1 MEQTQKM
8 TRLEKRWVLYDV
20 GNSAFTLLI
29 STILPIY
36 FNGLAGAAGADR
48 RRIPGLLGVRG
59 PPFVTVVVA
68 VLGPTLGAVAD
79 LPGMKKKLFA
89 LCVAVGIAGCA
100 VMGAGAVLGVVF
112 GVLHHRQDRLQHQP
126 GLLRLHAHRRHRPRT
141 DGQGV
146 LGGGTPLATPAAASP
161 LWPAWPSSWWG
172 YQALGISLN
181 AAMLLAF
188 LLNAAWWLCCTLPLL
203 GSYRQRYSVR
213 GGGHLVRG
221 AFRRLGET
229 LREIRGNKQVFW
241 FLIAFFL
248 YIDGVYTIIDMAT
261 AYGQAL
267 GLDSTGLLLAL
278 LVTQIVAF
286 PFALLFG
293 WLARRVDTALL
304 VSVGILA
311 YVGIAAYAI
320 FLRTQ
325 GQFWV
330 LAVCVGMFQGGIQSL
345 SRSYFGKIIPP
356 ERSGEYY
363 GLLDICGKGA
373 SFVGTFLVSA
383 LTQLSGSTSTGVM
396 VIAPLILLGFFA
408 FRRAVREGRKNEY

>member
-1 MEQTQKM
+1 M
-8 TRLEKRWVLYDV
+8 
-20 GNSAFTLLI
+20 
-29 STILPIY
+29 
-36 FNGLAGAAGADR
+36 
-48 RRIPGLLGVRG
+48 
-59 PPFVTVVVA
+59 TVVVA

-100 VMGAGAVLGVVF
+100 VMGLVQSWVWFLGCFIIAKIGYSTSLVF
-112 GVLHHRQDRLQHQP
+112 YDSMLTDVTV
-126 GLLRLHAHRRHRPRT
+126 PRT

-146 LGGGTPLATPAAASP
+146 LGGVRLWLRRQLHPLCGQPGHRPGGVPGAGHQPQRRHAPGFPAQRGLVAVLHAA
-161 LWPAWPSSWWG
+161 PAG
-172 YQALGISLN
+172 Q
-181 AAMLLAF
+181 
-188 LLNAAWWLCCTLPLL
+188 LPPAV
-203 GSYRQRYSVR
+203 QRPGRRASGAR
-213 GGGHLVRG
+213 GLPPP
-221 AFRRLGET
+221 GET

-396 VIAPLILLGFFA
+396 VIAPLIFAGLLRLPLRRPRGPQKRILTA
-408 FRRAVREGRKNEY
+408 FNLTN

>member
-1 MEQTQKM
+1 MERSQKM
-8 TRLEKRWVLYDV
+8 TSLEKRWVLYDV

-36 FNGLAGAAGADR
+36 FNGLAGAAGLSDAEYLAFW
-48 RRIPGLLGVRG
+48 GYAAS
-59 PPFVTVVVA
+59 FVTVVVA

-79 LPGMKKKLFA
+79 LPGMKKKLFG
-89 LCVAVGIAGCA
+89 LCVAVGVAGCA
-100 VMGAGAVLGVVF
+100 VMGLLQSWVWFLGCFVIAKIGYSASLVFYDSMLTDVTTPERMDKVSSVGYAFGYAGSCIPFVVSLAIVLGY
-112 GVLHHRQDRLQHQP
+112 DTI
-126 GLLRLHAHRRHRPRT
+126 GLT
-141 DGQGV
+141 
-146 LGGGTPLATPAAASP
+146 
-161 LWPAWPSSWWG
+161 
-172 YQALGISLN
+172 LN
-181 AAMLLAF
+181 AAMLIAF
-188 LLNAAWWLCCTLPLL
+188 LLNTAWWLCCTLPLL
-203 GSYRQRYSVR
+203 RSYRQRYSVR

-241 FLIAFFL
+241 FLVAFFL

-293 WLARRVDTALL
+293 WLSRKVDTALL

-320 FLRTQ
+320 FLRSQ
-325 GQFWV
+325 AQFWV

-408 FRRAVREGRKNEY
+408 FRRAVREGRKNEA

>member
-1 MEQTQKM
+1 MEQSQKM
-8 TRLEKRWVLYDV
+8 TSLEKRWVLYDV

-36 FNGLAGAAGADR
+36 FNGLAGAAGLSDAEYLAFW
-48 RRIPGLLGVRG
+48 GYAAS
-59 PPFVTVVVA
+59 FVTVVVA

-79 LPGMKKKLFA
+79 LPGMKKKLFV
-89 LCVAVGIAGCA
+89 LCVAVGVAGCA
-100 VMGAGAVLGVVF
+100 VMGLLQSWVCFLGCFVIAKIGYSASLVFYDSMLTDATTPERMDKVSSVGYAFGYAGSCIPFVVSLAIVLGY
-112 GVLHHRQDRLQHQP
+112 DTI
-126 GLLRLHAHRRHRPRT
+126 GLT
-141 DGQGV
+141 
-146 LGGGTPLATPAAASP
+146 
-161 LWPAWPSSWWG
+161 
-172 YQALGISLN
+172 LN
-181 AAMLLAF
+181 AAMLIAF

-203 GSYRQRYSVR
+203 RSYRQRYSVR

-241 FLIAFFL
+241 FLVAFFL

-293 WLARRVDTALL
+293 WLSRKVDTALM

-320 FLRTQ
+320 FLRSQ
-325 GQFWV
+325 AQFWV

-408 FRRAVREGRKNEY
+408 FRRAVREGRKNEA